1 MMPHLDLL
9 FDQKKKHFHWYQY
22 SFDGKAKCE
31 YCFPAASILF
41 IKFSMAMT
49 MRMMLGGF
57 PVDVF
62 GDVEEGDNEDEDDD
76 EKEAEEQKDSRGAS
90 LCSIMKFTGG

>member
-1 MMPHLDLL
+1 MGKILRFYAKGGTGL
-9 FDQKKKHFHWYQY
+9 KKHTTADGGGGDKYQ
-22 SFDGKAKCE
+22 
-31 YCFPAASILF
+31 LWL
-41 IKFSMAMT
+41 T

-62 GDVEEGDNEDEDDD
+62 SDVGKGDNEDQDDD
-76 EKEAEEQKDSRGAS
+76 EKVAEEQKDSRGAS

>member
-1 MMPHLDLL
+1 
-9 FDQKKKHFHWYQY
+9 
-22 SFDGKAKCE
+22 
-31 YCFPAASILF
+31 
-41 IKFSMAMT
+41 

-62 GDVEEGDNEDEDDD
+62 GDVEEGDNEDQDDD
-76 EKEAEEQKDSRGAS
+76 EKIAEEEKDSRGAS

>member
-1 MMPHLDLL
+1 
-9 FDQKKKHFHWYQY
+9 
-22 SFDGKAKCE
+22 
-31 YCFPAASILF
+31 
-41 IKFSMAMT
+41 MT

-62 GDVEEGDNEDEDDD
+62 EGDNEDEDDD
-76 EKEAEEQKDSRGAS
+76 EKVVEEQKDSRGAS